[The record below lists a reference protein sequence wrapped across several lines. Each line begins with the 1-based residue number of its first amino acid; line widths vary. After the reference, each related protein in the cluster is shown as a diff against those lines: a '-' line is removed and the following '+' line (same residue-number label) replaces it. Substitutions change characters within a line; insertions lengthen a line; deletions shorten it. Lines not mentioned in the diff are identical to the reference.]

1 MNLIKTLNF
10 KSTNLNK
17 DKKLTKIEE
26 EERRATTWAVR
37 AVAGGCDVSISD
49 LGQLRLAAG
58 GWRSSWWLVWLCEG
72 ERWRKEKKARR
83 LWKNE
88 KKVRMGR
95 RESN

>member
-58 GWRSSWWLVWLCEG
+58 GPVGGWFGFVR
-72 ERWRKEKKARR
+72 ERDG
-83 LWKNE
+83 
-88 KKVRMGR
+88 GR
-95 RESN
+95 RRKQGGYGKMRKK